1 MAFAPRRFQVETPLV
16 PLAVTVVNGAV
27 TEIRLKARARRRA
40 STPFEHLVARELREY
55 ADGRR
60 STFTFPVEP
69 TGTLFCRTV
78 WAELQRIPYGRT
90 ATYAEIARRVGS
102 PNGAR
107 AVGQANHHNPVPIVI
122 PCHRVVAARG
132 KLGGY
137 GGGVDL
143 KRRMLALEESHSPA
157 MS

>member
-1 MAFAPRRFQVETPLV
+1 MAFAPRRFQVETRLV
-16 PLAVTVVNGAV
+16 PLAVTVANGAV
-27 TEIRLKARARRRA
+27 TEIKLKARARRRA

-60 STFTFPVEP
+60 SSFSFPVEP
-69 TGTLFCRTV
+69 EGTPFCQAV

-90 ATYAEIARRVGS
+90 ATYAEIARRVGN
-102 PNGAR
+102 PKGAR
-107 AVGQANHHNPVPIVI
+107 AVGQANHYNPVPIVI

-143 KRRMLALEESHSPA
+143 KRRMLALEEAHSPA